1 MSGKANTPE
10 GKVKQE
16 VRNLLKTYGA
26 YWHSPVQN
34 GMGTPSLDMICCM
47 RGLYL
52 AIECKSPGKHPTPR
66 QELTMKQIRD
76 AGGRVV
82 VIGESVDE
90 AGNYSG
96 MTELEIWLLGLLS

>member
-1 MSGKANTPE
+1 VTRKASTPE
-10 GKVKQE
+10 GKVKAQ
-16 VRNLLKTYGA
+16 VRALLKKYGC

-52 AIECKSPGKHPTPR
+52 AVECKAPGKHLTPR
-66 QELTMKQIRD
+66 QTLTKKEIED
-76 AGGRVV
+76 AGGRVIV
-82 VIGESVDE
+82 VGESVDE

-96 MTELEIWLLGLLS
+96 MTELEVWLLGLLS